1 LQISGKMATA
11 QPKFETVDQYIA
23 SFPENIRCTLES
35 IRAAFKQALPE
46 ATELIHYQ
54 MPALDLHG
62 KVIYFAAF
70 KHHYHITI
78 PHAGKVFETFKNE
91 LQGFDI
97 SKSSIRLPSNKPLPI
112 TLLTRMLIS
121 KVKENDEK

>member
-1 LQISGKMATA
+1 MATN
-11 QPKFETVDQYIA
+11 QLKFETVDQYIA
-23 SFPENIRCTLES
+23 SFPEDVQRTLES

-70 KHHYHITI
+70 KNHYHITI

-97 SKSSIRLPSNKPLPI
+97 SKSSIRLPANKPLSI
-112 TLLTRMLIS
+112 SLLTRMLIS
-121 KVKENDEK
+121 KAKENKGK

>member
-1 LQISGKMATA
+1 MATN

-23 SFPENIRCTLES
+23 SFPEEVQCTLER
-35 IRAAFKQALPE
+35 IRAFKQALPE

-70 KHHYHITI
+70 KNHYHITI

-97 SKSSIRLPSNKPLPI
+97 SKSSIRLPANKPLSI
-112 TLLTRMLIS
+112 SLLTRMLIS
-121 KVKENDEK
+121 KAKENKGK

>member
-1 LQISGKMATA
+1 MATN
-11 QPKFETVDQYIA
+11 QLKFETVDQYIA
-23 SFPENIRCTLES
+23 SFPEDVQRTLES

-70 KHHYHITI
+70 KNHYHITI

-91 LQGFDI
+91 LQGSDI
-97 SKSSIRLPSNKPLPI
+97 SKSSIRLPANKPLPI
-112 TLLTRMLIS
+112 TLLTRMLIN
-121 KVKENDEK
+121 KAEENR